1 MSVNRRFNRGLLLG
15 VNYAWSKALGTQ
27 SADLPGISG
36 FGAPRID
43 GNEHRANYGPL
54 DFDRRHNFNVNWVYD
69 LPRFTGNNTAAFAL
83 NNWRLSGI
91 YRYQSGAPYNISIS
105 IPGISAYT
113 LTGTQ
118 QNEGARVVLVGNP
131 GSGSSGD
138 PYRQFN

>member
-1 MSVNRRFNRGLLLG
+1 M
-15 VNYAWSKALGTQ
+15 
-27 SADLPGISG
+27 
-36 FGAPRID
+36 
-43 GNEHRANYGPL
+43 PL

-138 PYRQFN
+138 PYRQFNAAAFTTPNPGSIGLESGRNFLYRAPIDSYLKP